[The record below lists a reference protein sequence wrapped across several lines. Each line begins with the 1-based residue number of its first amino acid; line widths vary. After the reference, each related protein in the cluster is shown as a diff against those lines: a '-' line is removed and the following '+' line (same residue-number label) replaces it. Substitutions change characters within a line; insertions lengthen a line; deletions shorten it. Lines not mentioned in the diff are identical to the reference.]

1 MPSVSIISSSMLRLG
16 ANPRLAQAW
25 VQWMAVFAFL
35 CFGFLLEDN
44 MGAVNEV
51 DVLPLARQFV
61 NPDWIPQDWY
71 LNQPIGYRFLFSG
84 LVGWM
89 ASAWGFLVASIVGR
103 LLCYALISLGLMR
116 IGRHLRLGL
125 PFLLL
130 AIALFLYGWQD
141 QGMIAKEWIVGGLE
155 AKSVAYGLVLLAIA
169 DGLQQSDRRMAIL
182 LGVATSF
189 HVLVGGWAMLAVA
202 GAWLTERHQSWRQA
216 STLPTLGLL
225 YLGGAVFAIPPVL
238 EQLLAAADPAPT
250 TILGVPASFI
260 YVFFRLPHHL
270 NPLSWPAW
278 YWIRPVLLLGL
289 LLGSLLWQTA
299 HRSQLPR
306 GQVSASYRL
315 AKIVGL
321 SLLPFGVGVV
331 LAPWDTTGQ
340 LLQYYPFRL
349 GDVLLP
355 LGALL
360 VAACVLEQA
369 VQRWGSRWAMTIGS
383 VFLVIFSLG
392 QTAFLVQHLVRLPDF
407 PGIVQEVDEDWEH
420 MGNWIQRNTAV
431 ESRLIAPPVDR
442 SSLLW
447 LSERSIV
454 AHYKFLP
461 QRPADIT
468 EWTQRLD
475 ALTGGTITDLLNH
488 PAILNA
494 QQQEGGRALRQTLRE
509 GFRSLTTEQA
519 IALLQT
525 YEAAYLLTDAT
536 QVLDLAI
543 AHQSGPYILY
553 ESPHTSTNLSG
564 PDVPGQG
571 LKGSPKFLVPRLQPD
586 ML

>member
-1 MPSVSIISSSMLRLG
+1 MLRLG

-35 CFGFLLEDN
+35 CFGFLFEGN
-44 MGAVNEV
+44 MGSVNEV
-51 DVLPLARQFV
+51 DVLPLARQFA

-71 LNQPIGYRFLFSG
+71 LNQAIGYRFLFSG

-89 ASAWGFLVASIVGR
+89 ASAWGFLAASIVGR
-103 LLCYALISLGLMR
+103 LLCYALISLGLVR
-116 IGRHLRLGL
+116 IGRHLQLSL

-169 DGLQQSDRRMAIL
+169 DGLQRSDRRMAIL

-202 GAWLTERHQSWRQA
+202 GTWLTERRQSWRQA
-216 STLPTLGLL
+216 STLLTLGLL
-225 YLGGAVFAIPPVL
+225 YLGGAVFAIPPVVG
-238 EQLLAAADPAPT
+238 QLLAAADPAT
-250 TILGVPASFI
+250 ATALGVPTSFI

-270 NPLSWPAW
+270 NPLSWPALHW
-278 YWIRPVLLLGL
+278 LRPVFLLGL

-299 HRSQLPR
+299 RRSQLPR
-306 GQVSASYRL
+306 GQVSASYQL
-315 AKIVGL
+315 AKVVGL

-331 LAPWDTTGQ
+331 LAPWDTTGK

-360 VAACVLEQA
+360 VAACVLEQS
-369 VQRWGSRWAMTIGS
+369 VQRWRSRWAMTVGS
-383 VFLVIFSLG
+383 VFLVIFGLG
-392 QTAFLVQHLVRLPDF
+392 QTLFLAQHLVSLPDF
-407 PGIVQEVDEDWEH
+407 PGIVQEVDEDWER
-420 MGNWIQRNTAV
+420 MGYWIQRNTALD
-431 ESRLIAPPVDR
+431 SRLVAPPVDH

-447 LSERSIV
+447 LSERAIV

-461 QRPADIT
+461 QRPDDIA

-475 ALTGGTITDLLNH
+475 ALTGGTLTHLLRH
-488 PAILNA
+488 PAALDL
-494 QQQEGGRALRQTLRE
+494 QQRDGGRALRQTLRE
-509 GFRSLTTEQA
+509 GFRRLTTEQA

-525 YEAAYLLTDAT
+525 YEASYLLTDGT
-536 QVLDLAI
+536 QALDLAI
-543 AHQSGPYILY
+543 AHQAGHYILY
-553 ESPHTSTNLSG
+553 KSPHTSTHLSG
-564 PDVPGQG
+564 PNVPGDG
-571 LKGSPKFLVPRLQPD
+571 LNGSPKFLSPSLQRE
-586 ML
+586 LL